1 VFFYPDASWCPG
13 WKRNWAEVL
22 KLKEAIQLSSLFW
35 VEYCLGGSRRKPSVG
50 GILHPDWTVEVGL
63 GEDWARRSTEME
75 YRKARVEGAEVE
87 RRGCWE

>member
-1 VFFYPDASWCPG
+1 M
-13 WKRNWAEVL
+13 
-22 KLKEAIQLSSLFW
+22 
-35 VEYCLGGSRRKPSVG
+35 G